1 MVLYFSYILKIQFPL
16 RNKTNHRKDFE
27 RDTIG
32 PETRDKSNDILIN
45 GYIESKFL
53 SIESTWVELNLFG
66 RYKVREN
73 SFM

>member
-1 MVLYFSYILKIQFPL
+1 MS
-16 RNKTNHRKDFE
+16 
-27 RDTIG
+27 DTTG

-73 SFM
+73 SLKSLNFRF